1 MALPPKMA
9 PGSSE
14 LRCIECDAHHAI
26 EERLYLCRRCGGLL
40 EIDHRPQPWEYEGL
54 RTLFDGRPLG
64 VWRYREML
72 PLIGQGEVY
81 SLGEGGTP
89 LHHARS
95 VGKILG
101 LDHLYMKNEGL
112 NPTGSFK
119 DRGMTLGVTVA
130 RALGAKRVVCASTG
144 NTSASLAAYAALA
157 GMPCAVLIPG
167 GKVALGKL
175 AQTMVHGATVVAL
188 RGNFDAAMALVMEA
202 AEELDLYLLNSINP
216 FRMEGQKTAA
226 FELCDQLAGRTPD
239 WVVCPVGNGNNIASY
254 WKGFQEF
261 LRLGAL
267 EGLPRMVGVQA
278 EGAAPIARAVA
289 EGRKEIIPIEEP
301 ETVASAIRIGN
312 PANWRKSLRTIRDSK
327 GTAVAVAD
335 DQILRAQRTLARR
348 EGLFVE
354 PASAAALAGLEMLV
368 GRGLI
373 ERDDE
378 VVLVATGHGLKDPE
392 VAMKA
397 APAPVEIPARIDDLR
412 RVLGPMLKKAE
423 PQTGRPPKSPERH
436 DWSGHGPGRESP
448 S

>member
-1 MALPPKMA
+1 
-9 PGSSE
+9 
-14 LRCIECDAHHAI
+14 
-26 EERLYLCRRCGGLL
+26 
-40 EIDHRPQPWEYEGL
+40 
-54 RTLFDGRPLG
+54 
-64 VWRYREML
+64 ML
-72 PLIGQGEVY
+72 PLLGQGAVY

-95 VGKILG
+95 VGKSLG
-101 LDHLYMKNEGL
+101 LDHLYVKNEGL

-130 RALGAKRVVCASTG
+130 RTLGAERVVCASTG
-144 NTSASLAAYAALA
+144 NTSASLAAYAGAA
-157 GMPCAVLIPG
+157 GMPCVVLIPA

-188 RGNFDAAMALVMEA
+188 RGNFDEAMGLVMEA
-202 AEELDLYLLNSINP
+202 AEQLDLYLLNSINP

-261 LRLGAL
+261 HHLGAL
-267 EGLPRMVGVQA
+267 EGLPRMAGVQA

-289 EGRKEIIPIEEP
+289 EGHKEIVPIAEP

-312 PANWRKSLRTIRDSK
+312 PANWRKSLRAIQDSK
-327 GTAVAVAD
+327 GTAVAVSD
-335 DQILRAQRTLARR
+335 DQILRAQRTLASR

-354 PASAAALAGLEMLV
+354 PASAAALAGLEELLDH
-368 GRGLI
+368 GSIQG
-373 ERDDE
+373 DDV

-392 VAMKA
+392 GDMKIV
-397 APAPVEIPARIDDLR
+397 PAPIEIPARMDDLR
-412 RVLGPMLKKAE
+412 RVLAPMLK
-423 PQTGRPPKSPERH
+423 
-436 DWSGHGPGRESP
+436 
-448 S
+448 